1 MGTILVVGA
10 AVMDLNMAVAR
21 LPRPGETL
29 VDGRHYAAPGGKGA
43 NQAVAAARAGAKVE
57 WRGCLGND
65 PWGERILAELSAA
78 GVDVT
83 RAQVVA
89 DATTSVAVILVGGG
103 ENLIAVDLGANR
115 LVRPEEVAAGPEHC
129 ALLLQMELEPQVNEA
144 AIAAA
149 RACGIPV
156 ILNPA
161 PARSLSLVDPSAV
174 AWITPNELEAEQLT
188 GEEIPEAAASNLHEL
203 GFAGVVVT
211 LGARGAL
218 ISVAATGPVRVDAPA
233 VERVMDTVGAGDTF
247 NGYFVAG
254 IVAGM
259 DPVDATERAVRAASL
274 SVTRP
279 GAIPAI
285 PHVSELASC

>member
-1 MGTILVVGA
+1 
-10 AVMDLNMAVAR
+10 MDLNMAVAR

-43 NQAVAAARAGAKVE
+43 NQAVAVARAGAKVE
-57 WRGCLGND
+57 WRGCVGKD
-65 PWGERILAELSAA
+65 AWGELILTELRAA

-83 RAQVVA
+83 RSQMTENT
-89 DATTSVAVILVGGG
+89 TTSVAVILVGGG

-115 LVRPEEVAAGPEHC
+115 LVRPEDVVVSPEHC
-129 ALLLQMELEPQVNEA
+129 ALLLQMELEPAVNA
-144 AIAAA
+144 SAIASAKS
-149 RACGIPV
+149 RGIPV
-156 ILNPA
+156 FLNPA
-161 PARSLSLVDPSAV
+161 PARSLAEIDPSAI
-174 AWITPNELEAEQLT
+174 AWITPNELEADQLT
-188 GEEIPEAAASNLHEL
+188 GEEIPEAAASTLHER
-203 GFAGVVVT
+203 GFAGVVIT

-218 ISVAATGPVRVDAPA
+218 VSVAGCAPKRVDAPM
-233 VERVMDTVGAGDTF
+233 VEHVVDTVGAGDTF

-259 DPVDATERAVRAASL
+259 DPVAATERAVRAASL

-285 PHVSELASC
+285 PRVGELTSC

>member
-1 MGTILVVGA
+1 
-10 AVMDLNMAVAR
+10 MDLTMAVAR

-43 NQAVAAARAGAKVE
+43 NQAVAAARAGADVE
-57 WRGCLGND
+57 WRGCVGKD
-65 PWGERILAELSAA
+65 AWGERILAELRGA
-78 GVDVT
+78 GVDVA
-83 RAQVVA
+83 RATVSEEV
-89 DATTSVAVILVGGG
+89 TTSVAVILVGGG

-115 LVRPEEVAAGPEHC
+115 LVRPEEVVVGPEHC
-129 ALLLQMELEPQVNEA
+129 ALLLQMELEPPVNKA

-149 RACGIPV
+149 RERGIPV

-161 PARSLSLVDPSAV
+161 PARSLARVDPTSI
-174 AWITPNELEAEQLT
+174 AWITPNELEAAQLT

-218 ISVAATGPVRVDAPA
+218 VSLAGSGPIRVDAPA
-233 VERVMDTVGAGDTF
+233 VDHVVDTVGAGDTF
-247 NGYFVAG
+247 NGYFAAG

-259 DPVDATERAVRAASL
+259 DPVAATVRAVRAASL

-285 PHVSELASC
+285 PHLSELASC